1 MKNLYKQKTFEKTM
15 VMNKNKRGQ
24 AAIEF
29 LMTYG
34 WMLLVVLIV
43 GALIFSFVDFGS
55 LLPNKLDLT
64 NSFKGDAQRIVASA
78 DTDQLQFV
86 VRFVGARANN
96 INLATNKPT
105 FEGVGSG
112 KVCSFVSLTDSEEN
126 QRTNTTVSFV
136 NGQESVLT
144 YNCSTDLIK
153 NDVLEGTIS
162 IKYSDPRTSTLTLV
176 SSGNVRVSITD

>member
-1 MKNLYKQKTFEKTM
+1 MM
-15 VMNKNKRGQ
+15 VFNRNSSRKGQ

-55 LLPNKLDLT
+55 LLPSKLDLS
-64 NSFKGDAQRIVASA
+64 NSFRGDAQRLVAS
-78 DTDQLQFV
+78 DTTDQLQFV
-86 VRFVGARANN
+86 VRFVGARANQVDLTLPADHPSFSA
-96 INLATNKPT
+96 I
-105 FEGVGSG
+105 GG
-112 KVCSFVSLTDSEEN
+112 KVCDFVSLTDSAGVE
-126 QRTNTTVSFV
+126 QTTGIVSFV

-144 YNCSTDLIK
+144 FDCSVSGSNLIQG
-153 NDVLEGTIS
+153 DVIEGTVT

-176 SSGNVRVSITD
+176 STGALRVSITE